1 MNITFR
7 GKDTELTD
15 DLKAFAEKKIGSL
28 ARLLGE
34 GASAHV
40 EFSKDSNHHVNGEV
54 YKVSVEVT
62 MPGGKYHTEEVAK
75 DHMTALN
82 KIKDELQKQINAKK
96 GANHAKRRE
105 AAKSVD
111 EMKSGL

>member
-28 ARLLGE
+28 SRLLGDD
-34 GASAHV
+34 ASAHV

>member
-7 GKDTELTD
+7 GKDAELTD

-28 ARLLGE
+28 DRLLGD

-62 MPGGKYHTEEVAK
+62 LPGDRFHTEEVAK
-75 DHMTALN
+75 DYKDALN
-82 KIKDELQKQINAKK
+82 RVKEELQKQINAKK
-96 GANHAKRRE
+96 GAIHAKRRE